1 VDFVFD
7 GVHLDR
13 VPPHTI
19 LNLKLTY
26 GTEKW
31 SGEFFATNVTDEIYI
46 EAHGGPG
53 YNAYPNEPRRFGFR
67 LHYNF

>member
-1 VDFVFD
+1 
-7 GVHLDR
+7 
-13 VPPHTI
+13 
-19 LNLKLTY
+19 LTY